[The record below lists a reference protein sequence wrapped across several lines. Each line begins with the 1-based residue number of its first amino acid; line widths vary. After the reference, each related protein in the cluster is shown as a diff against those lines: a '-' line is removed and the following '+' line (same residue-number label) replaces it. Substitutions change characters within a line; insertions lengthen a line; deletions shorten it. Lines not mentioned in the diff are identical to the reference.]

1 MLIKM
6 TTVKNIYDFINKIAP
21 YNTQESFD
29 NSGFM
34 VGDFKKKVEKA
45 IVCLDVTEKI
55 LYFAKKNKVDLI
67 ISHHPVIFSELK
79 QIRSDSIVYKLI
91 NNNISC
97 LSAHTNFDK
106 CDGGIDDV
114 FANSLSLE
122 NIENLKNGIGKIGNI
137 SEKLTPL
144 DFAKFVKQRLKIEK
158 IKIVC
163 SNKPVKKI
171 ATICGSGGSYIQDA
185 LFAGADTIVTGDLKQ
200 E

>member
-114 FANSLSLE
+114 FANS
-122 NIENLKNGIGKIGNI
+122 
-137 SEKLTPL
+137 
-144 DFAKFVKQRLKIEK
+144 
-158 IKIVC
+158 
-163 SNKPVKKI
+163 
-171 ATICGSGGSYIQDA
+171 
-185 LFAGADTIVTGDLKQ
+185 
-200 E
+200 